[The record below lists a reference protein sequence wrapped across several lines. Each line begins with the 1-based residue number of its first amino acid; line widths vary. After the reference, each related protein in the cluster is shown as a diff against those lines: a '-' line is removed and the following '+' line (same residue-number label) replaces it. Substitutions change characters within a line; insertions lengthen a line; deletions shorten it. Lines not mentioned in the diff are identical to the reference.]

1 MDIVDAYIYL
11 AYKAIENVKKE
22 KKSMYKWSIGDV
34 LKTEEYG
41 DCFADYVIT
50 DIDWCQCIDEPKC
63 FKVEIVYRPK
73 RKPYT
78 GKIFI
83 RCKNEC
89 MTLNN
94 NTIYYVQNGMIMSKK
109 SEYPVAGCHEPYIFE
124 DMSDDELSKAI
135 DDNVFYGK
143 HYNNLTGSPLAKHYT
158 AYFVKE

>member
-1 MDIVDAYIYL
+1 MNIVDAYIYL
-11 AYKAIENVKKE
+11 ADKAIEDVEKE

-50 DIDWCQCIDEPKC
+50 DIDWAQCINEPKC

-83 RCKNEC
+83 RCGREC
-89 MTLNN
+89 NVLKSNKIYNVSNGCIVNN
-94 NTIYYVQNGMIMSKK
+94 
-109 SEYPVAGCHEPYIFE
+109 AGDRMASCIKPYIFE

-135 DDNVFYGK
+135 DNNIFYGV
-143 HYNNLTGSPLAKHYT
+143 HYSGDKDRRYYT
-158 AYFVKE
+158 AYFIKE